1 MPHKPAG
8 MGGKI
13 KKKIKAKTGN
23 GNNEEVEEA
32 LNVDNVN
39 N

>member
-8 MGGKI
+8 MGGKT
-13 KKKIKAKTGN
+13 KKKIKAKAAIA
-23 GNNEEVEEA
+23 NNEEGEEA